1 MAAKKSAP
9 PDFEQSLR
17 ELEQIVQQMEQGE
30 LSLEDSLKHFERGI
44 ELTRSCQA
52 TLRLAEQKVEQ
63 LLEKNGQFAI
73 VPFDTPS

>member
-9 PDFEQSLR
+9 PNFEQSLR
-17 ELEQIVQQMEQGE
+17 ELEQIVQKMEQGE